1 MPVKAMAQGEA
12 DRATRSRML
21 LTTSKLLQTQG
32 YHGTGLSQILETAE
46 APRGSMY
53 HHFPGGKEQLA
64 IEALA
69 KSQAWVTRAV
79 EAAFVRAGGDARRG
93 LREFVEAYAQQLEQS
108 DFAEG
113 CPFAT
118 VALESSALPQT
129 IRRACKEA
137 YAAWHA
143 LFASRLAQTMNV
155 QRASTTATLVLAAIE
170 GALVLSKAS
179 RSAAPLRSIGKELDA
194 LLAG

>member
-1 MPVKAMAQGEA
+1 MLVTAATA
-12 DRATRSRML
+12 DHETRSRML
-21 LTTSKLLQTQG
+21 AAASRLLQMQG
-32 YHGTGLSQILETAE
+32 YHGTGLSQILAVAE

-64 IEALA
+64 VEALTA
-69 KSQAWVTRAV
+69 SQAWVTRAV
-79 EAAFVRAGGDARRG
+79 ERAFARGGGDARRG
-93 LREFVEAYAQQLEQS
+93 VREFIDAFAQQLETT

-118 VALESSALPQT
+118 VALESTALPKT
-129 IRRACKEA
+129 IRRACKES

-143 LFASRLAQTMNV
+143 LFASHLARSMNV
-155 QRASTTATLVLAAIE
+155 QRAYAMATLVLAAIE

-179 RSAAPLRSIGKELDA
+179 RSAAPLRSVGKELDA
-194 LLAG
+194 LLAS